1 MYFSIFL
8 LNERN
13 TILLAKQQQLD
24 SKIKEV
30 KSGIKFGA
38 ILPTSEKVLQA
49 EKLKIKQQLTEIK
62 FDRKRALESLSSLIT
77 STINKNVTLVKPVIE
92 WEINTE
98 NKHPDLQLFD
108 LQSKQIEIS
117 KKSIS
122 KNNLL
127 KVNAF
132 AQAGYGN
139 PGLNML
145 DNSFQTFYLLGVKA
159 HWNVFDWNKSKKEE
173 DALLIS
179 EAIITTEKETF
190 LLDIDLQ
197 LLEMENEV
205 NKIQEVIGTDVEIIV
220 VREYVIK

>member
-1 MYFSIFL
+1 
-8 LNERN
+8 
-13 TILLAKQQQLD
+13 
-24 SKIKEV
+24 
-30 KSGIKFGA
+30 
-38 ILPTSEKVLQA
+38 
-49 EKLKIKQQLTEIK
+49 
-62 FDRKRALESLSSLIT
+62 
-77 STINKNVTLVKPVIE
+77 
-92 WEINTE
+92 
-98 NKHPDLQLFD
+98 
-108 LQSKQIEIS
+108 
-117 KKSIS
+117 
-122 KNNLL
+122 
-127 KVNAF
+127 
-132 AQAGYGN
+132 
-139 PGLNML
+139 ML